1 MESTPQTIFLIS
13 IVLPKLD
20 WANEQVKDNEEE
32 GDLAGGEDEEAEVVE
47 GLLHLHQLP
56 HCHHHLDLK
65 LVAQLDDLWI
75 TERHGTAMYYWIF
88 GMSLEYPSSS
98 ASYHIVTITW
108 IFGTSGC
115 LQF

>member
-1 MESTPQTIFLIS
+1 M
-13 IVLPKLD
+13 PKLD

-65 LVAQLDDLWI
+65 LVALCIDIWVSVMIISSQHLDNRIPLEYLWD
-75 TERHGTAMYYWIF
+75 IF
-88 GMSLEYPSSS
+88 GKYLNL
-98 ASYHIVTITW
+98 VW
-108 IFGTSGC
+108 C
-115 LQF
+115 DL